1 MLDRVFLVYVRNHRN
16 GINILKIVVII
27 IDIFAANIYSLDSRI
42 YIIDL
47 CPY

>member
-27 IDIFAANIYSLDSRI
+27 IDIFAANIYIPRI

>member
-27 IDIFAANIYSLDSRI
+27 IDIFAANIYSLDWNLV
-42 YIIDL
+42 YI
-47 CPY
+47 